1 MSEHVLIVGPGRDF
15 PARIRAVQPG
25 TRTTVICQL
34 DYIGK
39 VRVPG
44 ENARVIGVRGDAP
57 EQEWI
62 DLAAAVHALHP
73 FTRIGTFGERDQDH
87 YAVIA
92 EALGLSAHSPAT
104 VSLVHDKEAMRVRL
118 REAGVDATV
127 SARAA
132 DLDELR
138 AFVRRN
144 GLPCVVKPISSSGS
158 AGVTKVVH
166 ESELAD
172 AFTKAGGSYLGLP
185 NTGVLVE
192 EFLDGPQFSVEAFS
206 ELGEHQVLA
215 ITRKFSDPETFVE
228 LGHVSPADLP
238 ADLCE
243 EIHAYVGGVLDA
255 LGVEFGPT
263 HTEVVL
269 GDKGPRLIETHV
281 RMGGDQIPALTLD
294 VTGVDVDDCTAR
306 QTLGEKVLPGIR
318 ATLAEDRPAR
328 GSAIWFASLDAAGV
342 LDGVSGLDE
351 ARALPGVTEV
361 AVLARP
367 GADVGRLETSES
379 RVALAR
385 ALGESADEAVA
396 AARAAVERLEFQVRV
411 PGRRGVTV

>member
-15 PARIRAVQPG
+15 PARIRRAQPG

-39 VRVPG
+39 VRTPG
-44 ENARVIGVRGDAP
+44 ENARVIGVRSDAP

-92 EALGLSAHSPAT
+92 EALGLSAHSPVT

-118 REAGVDATV
+118 REAGVDSTN
-127 SARAA
+127 STRAA
-132 DLDELR
+132 DLDELHT
-138 AFVRRN
+138 FVKQY

-158 AGVTKVVH
+158 AGVTKVMH

-172 AFTKAGGSYLGLP
+172 AFARAGGSYLGLS
-185 NTGVLVE
+185 NTGVLAE

-206 ELGEHQVLA
+206 ELGEHQVVV
-215 ITRKFSDPETFVE
+215 ITRKFSEPETFVE
-228 LGHVSPADLP
+228 LGHVSPAELP

-269 GDKGPRLIETHV
+269 GEEGPRLIETHV

-294 VTGVDVDDCTAR
+294 ATGVDVDDCTAR

-318 ATLAEDRPAR
+318 ATLAEDRPAHS
-328 GSAIWFASLDAAGV
+328 SAIWFASLDATGV

-351 ARALPGVTEV
+351 ARVLPGVSEI
-361 AVLARP
+361 AVLARQ
-367 GADVGRLETSES
+367 GAEVGRLETSES
-379 RVALAR
+379 RVAYAR
-385 ALGESADEAVA
+385 ALGKTADEAVT
-396 AARAAVERLEFQVRV
+396 AARAAVECLEFRLKV
-411 PGRRGVTV
+411 PHWRGVTV

>member
-15 PARIRAVQPG
+15 PARIRSARPD

-39 VRVPG
+39 VRAPG
-44 ENARVIGVRGDAP
+44 ENARVIGVRSDAP
-57 EQEWI
+57 DQEWI

-92 EALGLSAHSPAT
+92 EALGLSAHSTDT

-118 REAGVDATV
+118 REAGVDSTR

-132 DLDELR
+132 DVAELR
-138 AFVRRN
+138 AFVEQC

-158 AGVTKVVH
+158 AGVTKVRH

-172 AFTKAGGSYLGLP
+172 AFTRASASYLGLT
-185 NTGVLVE
+185 NAGVLVE

-206 ELGEHQVLA
+206 ELGEHQVVA
-215 ITRKFSDPETFVE
+215 VTRKFSDPRSFVE
-228 LGHVSPADLP
+228 LGHVSPAAVA
-238 ADLCE
+238 ADVSE
-243 EIHAYVGGVLDA
+243 QIHGYVSGVLDA

-263 HTEVVL
+263 HTEIVL
-269 GDKGPRLIETHV
+269 GDRGPRLIETHV
-281 RMGGDQIPALTLD
+281 RMGGDRIPDLVLEA
-294 VTGVDVDDCTAR
+294 TGVDVDDCAAR
-306 QTLGEKVLPGIR
+306 QTLGEKVLPDVR
-318 ATLAEDRPAR
+318 AALAEDRPAR
-328 GSAIWFASLDAAGV
+328 SSAIWFASLDAAGV

-351 ARALPGVTEV
+351 ARARPGVTEV
-361 AVLARP
+361 AVLARE
-367 GADVGRLETSES
+367 GAEVGRLETSES
-379 RVALAR
+379 RVAYAR
-385 ALGESADEAVA
+385 ALGETADEAVT
-396 AARAAVERLEFQVRV
+396 AAREAVESLVFRLQV
-411 PGRRGVTV
+411 PHWRGATV